1 MKRSE
6 NIEAVRRLLDR
17 LLIFIFSDRAAEK
30 ACEVAAKLEADGD
43 PIGFRDL
50 LIGATVIVN
59 DGGLLTGNVKDFE
72 KINEIKLIR

>member
-1 MKRSE
+1 VKRSE

-17 LLIFIFSDRAAEK
+17 LLIFSFSEKAAEK

-43 PIGFRDL
+43 LIGFRDL

-59 DGGLLTGNVKDFE
+59 DGGLLTGNVRHFE